1 MSALSKSK
9 LEPQMGGGMMLGAY
23 LATHLSI
30 MLENFEVA
38 FSFIGILSQHDA
50 SQISTMMKSFNN
62 ISFAALQSRSGRRGL
77 LKWAS
82 SPRVSRSL
90 WFSILAKKLQSF
102 TVILETERRQN
113 VVHILK
119 RNQCCEFVITSD
131 AHLSHLRKL
140 YICYPAQKQRWEMMN
155 F

>member
-50 SQISTMMKSFNN
+50 SQISPMMKSFNN
-62 ISFAALQSRSGRRGL
+62 FLLQH
-77 LKWAS
+77 
-82 SPRVSRSL
+82 
-90 WFSILAKKLQSF
+90 FSQE
-102 TVILETERRQN
+102 VEDE
-113 VVHILK
+113 
-119 RNQCCEFVITSD
+119 D
-131 AHLSHLRKL
+131 
-140 YICYPAQKQRWEMMN
+140 Y
-155 F
+155 